1 MAVYLVAQG
10 RVEDRA
16 LLDQYVKHAVR
27 SIGNAG
33 GKIIGFDESAEV
45 IEGCVEHPR
54 TVIVE
59 FENRAAFDAWYH
71 SAEYQ
76 AVVQMRL
83 DSAPGTLVLVDGI
96 TR

>member
-1 MAVYLVAQG
+1 MAVYVVAQG
-10 RVEDRA
+10 RVDDRA

-27 SIGNAG
+27 SIGSAG

-45 IEGCVEHPR
+45 IEGSVEHPR

-59 FENRAAFDAWYH
+59 FESRAAFDAWYH
-71 SAEYQ
+71 SPEYQ
-76 AVVQMRL
+76 DVIQMRF

-96 TR
+96 AR